1 MPASVG
7 ARPGTSVAAA
17 SPHQRT
23 EAEAEAGERGEER
36 VARRPQVAQH
46 DDQQHDRDHEADD
59 LSDREAAGRGA
70 VDRLARHRD
79 VRAGKVVRGL
89 LEPLAG
95 GRVELL
101 RGLVVA
107 DRREGGVA
115 VLGEPQLIDGGDV
128 RLLRDLGERAR
139 SISLLGSAPC
149 SALNTSVAC
158 VPDCVG
164 KRCSSRSWARCD
176 SMPGTVK
183 SSLKAPP
190 AAMAPPIRAR
200 EDERRRRGSCGR
212 GRRPANDASGCEE
225 GGHGADIITMTEFK
239 NQLSLFSD

>member
-1 MPASVG
+1 MPAPRPSMPASVG

-17 SPHQRT
+17 SPHQRA
-23 EAEAEAGERGEER
+23 EAEAEAAKAARER

-59 LSDREAAGRGA
+59 LADGKPPVAAPSIGSPDIA
-70 VDRLARHRD
+70 TS
-79 VRAGKVVRGL
+79 AGKVVGGL

-95 GRVELL
+95 GRVEL
-101 RGLVVA
+101 RPRSGRSRPSRRRCGRPWRAASVKDHRRRRRAVA
-107 DRREGGVA
+107 WRSR
-115 VLGEPQLIDGGDV
+115 
-128 RLLRDLGERAR
+128 RAR
-139 SISLLGSAPC
+139 RRSRSWGSAPC

-158 VPDCVG
+158 VPDCAG

-190 AAMAPPIRAR
+190 TAMAPPITAARTSEDGERRAAADDARRTTREDVRREDMAR
-200 EDERRRRGSCGR
+200 E
-212 GRRPANDASGCEE
+212 
-225 GGHGADIITMTEFK
+225 
-239 NQLSLFSD
+239 